1 MENIEIKSPKVSV
14 VVRAYNVEKY
24 IMQRLNEENEDIY
37 SIIRLTI
44 DFDNSVY
51 DSYMWR
57 CAASRWVS
65 YCSLHHI
72 E

>member
-1 MENIEIKSPKVSV
+1 MSNNDNKIAIV
-14 VVRAYNVEKY
+14 VPVYNVEKY
-24 IMQRLNEENEDIY
+24 IMQRLNEEEEDIY

-51 DSYMWR
+51 GSYMWR